1 MNVWNIKTM
10 SVKVERTIEASPAE
24 VFDAW
29 LDPNFKGSPW
39 NGVVKLILQPVVD
52 GLFYRMHLSERGDYE
67 LAHYGRF
74 LVVERPRRIQHTWI
88 SQHTRGL
95 ESTVVIDFEERTNG
109 TLIKLVHENLP
120 DDEKGRM
127 HEQGWLHCL
136 TQVGDAMAARSKRRV
151 EP

>member
-10 SVKVERTIEASPAE
+10 SVRLERRIEAPPDQ

-29 LDPNFKGSPW
+29 LDPACEASPW
-39 NGVVKLILQPVVD
+39 HGAKPGWLQAEVD
-52 GLFYRMHLSERGDYE
+52 GLFYRKHLSKAGDME

-74 LVVERPRRIQHTWI
+74 TEVTRPARLQYTWI

-95 ESTVVIDFEERTNG
+95 ESLVTLDFLPRG
-109 TLIKLVHENLP
+109 TATQIVLVHENLP

-127 HEQGWLHCL
+127 HDGGWHFYLGLLEQ
-136 TQVGDAMAARSKRRV
+136 AMAHHAAKA
-151 EP
+151 